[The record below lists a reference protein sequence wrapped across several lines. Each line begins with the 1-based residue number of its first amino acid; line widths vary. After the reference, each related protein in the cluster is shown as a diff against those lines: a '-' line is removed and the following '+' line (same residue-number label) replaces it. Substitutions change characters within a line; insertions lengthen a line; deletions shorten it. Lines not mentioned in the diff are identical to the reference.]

1 MLLDV
6 DLKNTNQLAAE
17 GVGTLVGISML
28 TDSNSGPAMKVA
40 AGALGFVAGNASYN
54 FLFGPGSVADSIE
67 HPGAAIVKT
76 LEGNGSLAQT
86 ATTAGAGYA
95 TYQGGKA
102 LYGRVVQGG
111 TSAAEE
117 AEVGAATEA
126 ETVAVAETGAESA
139 GLGAELLTIG
149 ETIGEA
155 LPFILI

>member
-6 DLKNTNQLAAE
+6 DLNNTNQLAAE
-17 GVGTLVGISML
+17 GAATLIGISVL

-40 AGALGFVAGNASYN
+40 AGALGFVAGNAGYN

-67 HPGAAIVKT
+67 HPGAAVVQT
-76 LEGNGSLAQT
+76 LEGKGTLAQT
-86 ATTAGAGYA
+86 AMTAGAGYA
-95 TYQGGKA
+95 SYQGGKA

-117 AEVGAATEA
+117 AEMGAATE
-126 ETVAVAETGAESA
+126 TVAAAETGAESA